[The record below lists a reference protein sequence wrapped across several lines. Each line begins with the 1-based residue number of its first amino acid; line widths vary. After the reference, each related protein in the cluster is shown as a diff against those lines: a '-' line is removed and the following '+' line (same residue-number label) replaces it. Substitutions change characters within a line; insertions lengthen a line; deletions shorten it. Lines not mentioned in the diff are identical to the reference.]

1 MSILATPMLVDGR
14 SAAAAAIA
22 KPNRTQHAVFMD
34 RCAIGRSKAHEE
46 KREVA
51 NPLSVRGGSLSFIFP
66 GFFPSFPF
74 HEHRCAHSPLANQS
88 TRPHR
93 LVRCDLFCSRD

>member
-22 KPNRTQHAVFMD
+22 KPSRTQDAVFMD
-34 RCAIGRSKAHEE
+34 RCAIGRTKAHEE

-51 NPLSVRGGSLSFIFP
+51 NPLTVLYRLIVLYLSWIIP
-66 GFFPSFPF
+66 IISCP
-74 HEHRCAHSPLANQS
+74 
-88 TRPHR
+88 
-93 LVRCDLFCSRD
+93 